1 MDGYVSLCY
10 TLLPKVLNMS
20 LTAGVVI
27 LFVMAAR
34 LLLKKLPKIYSYAL
48 WAVVLFRLLCPVS
61 ITSQVS
67 VLGLLGTSAKEG
79 AGATSTVEYIPSDIV
94 HSAYP
99 EVSLPGA
106 TVNLP
111 GISEMNEQI
120 NEVLPQGREQLAAD
134 PMEAPMVIGTYI
146 WIAGIL
152 VMLGYSIVSH
162 VTLRRKLVGAAHLRD
177 NIYLADHIASP
188 FVMGLLRPRIYLL
201 SSLEDQEQE
210 YIILHEQ
217 HHIRRR
223 DHVIKAVAFAAL
235 CIHWFNPL
243 VWAAFVLSGK
253 DMEMS
258 CDEAV
263 VRKMGEGIR
272 ADYSTSLLHLATGQR
287 IPAGMPLA
295 FGEGDTK
302 GRIRN
307 LANWKKPGIFLTIAA
322 ALVCVTAVVVC
333 AVNPKAQEDDGTVA
347 KSKMLAASI
356 DAASADIGTAEAG
369 DVTQKADGTGIDQL
383 EAAVSAAIL
392 EQNQDRYSENFFRCE
407 SHIIFE
413 TEYAAESALTEKGE
427 YDQYV
432 TVYAL
437 VLHQIYDL
445 SGGAISDEGGSH
457 IPTAITFGIDKEGKY
472 ALLEYWKAKDGS
484 YYESSIRDKFPRQAA
499 KEAMDTQKYVLTQ
512 IQDCYAQVIQ
522 YGKMDTDGV
531 VAGLLDEILE
541 NPGTAS
547 GVQEYIDAN
556 SIVFREL
563 TYYGAYTLKYCFRE
577 FLKGGQTDLR
587 GLLMARAC
595 QEIMTGIGD
604 DLLSETDPATGQEW
618 FNAYY
623 AVAKSREERY
633 TQEEIKVNYPV
644 SRMLLE
650 MAEVYA
656 PNMEPDAPSDNDID
670 WEALLKQYLENGSL

>member
-1 MDGYVSLCY
+1 MNGYASLWY

-67 VLGLLGTSAKEG
+67 VLGLFGTYVKESSG
-79 AGATSTVEYIPSDIV
+79 AASTVEYIPSDIV
-94 HSAYP
+94 HSEYP

-106 TVNLP
+106 AVNLP
-111 GISEMNEQI
+111 GISEINEQI
-120 NEVLPQGREQLAAD
+120 NEALPQGREQLAAD
-134 PMEAPMVIGTYI
+134 PLEAPMVICTYI
-146 WIAGIL
+146 WLAGIV
-152 VMLGYSIVSH
+152 VMLGYSIASYAA
-162 VTLRRKLVGAAHLRD
+162 LRRKLVGAVHLRE

-201 SSLEDQEQE
+201 SSLGDREQE

-243 VWAAFVLSGK
+243 VWVAFVLSGK

-263 VRKMGEGIR
+263 VRKMGETIR
-272 ADYSTSLLHLATGQR
+272 ADYSTSLLLLATGQR

-307 LANWKKPGIFLTIAA
+307 LANWKKPGAFLTIAA
-322 ALVCVTAVVVC
+322 ALICVIAVAVC
-333 AVNPKAQEDDGTVA
+333 AVNPKEHEDDEAIV
-347 KSKMLAASI
+347 KNKMFAA
-356 DAASADIGTAEAG
+356 AAGEMEE
-369 DVTQKADGTGIDQL
+369 TGIDPL
-383 EAAVSAAIL
+383 EAAVSATIL
-392 EQNQDRYSENFFRCE
+392 EQNQGRYSEDFFRCE

-413 TEYAAESALTEKGE
+413 TENATETLLAEKGE
-427 YDQYV
+427 YEQYV

-437 VLHQIYDL
+437 VLQQIYDL
-445 SGGAISDEGGSH
+445 SGGAISDKGGSH
-457 IPTAITFGIDKEGKY
+457 IPTAITFGIDKAGKY
-472 ALLEYWKAKDGS
+472 MLLEYWEPKDGS

-499 KEAMDTQKYVLTQ
+499 KEAVDTQKYVLAQ
-512 IQDCYAQVIQ
+512 IQDCYAQAVR
-522 YGKMDTDGV
+522 YGKIDTDAV
-531 VAGLLDEILE
+531 VSELLEEILE
-541 NPGTAS
+541 SPGTAS
-547 GVQEYIDAN
+547 DVQKYIDAN
-556 SIVFREL
+556 PIAFREL
-563 TYYGAYTLKYCFRE
+563 TYYGAYTLEYCFRE
-577 FLKGGQTDLR
+577 FLQDSQTGLR
-587 GLLMARAC
+587 GHLMARAC

-604 DLLSETDPATGQEW
+604 DLLEDTNPATGQEW

-623 AVAKSREERY
+623 AVAKSREQRY
-633 TQEEIKVNYPV
+633 TQEEIKINYPV

-650 MAEVYA
+650 MAAVYA
-656 PNMEPDAPSDNDID
+656 PEMNTGDTPKDEID
-670 WEALLKQYLENGSL
+670 WEEILNQYRKSGKL